1 MNNMICNDTTKHF
14 REKYRLR
21 RVADMYWLIN
31 VEQPGIPYEM
41 PIALNQTGAM
51 ICEMLENGA
60 GAEEISKAM
69 SASYGIP
76 VPEARIDL
84 EQFVKQL
91 GICDFML
98 E

>member
-1 MNNMICNDTTKHF
+1 MENMVCDHAKGF

-21 RVADMYWLIN
+21 RVAGMYWLIDI
-31 VEQPGIPYEM
+31 EQPGIPYEM

-51 ICEMLENGA
+51 ICGMLEDGA
-60 GAEEISKAM
+60 GAEEISQAM
-69 SASYGIP
+69 SASYGIS
-76 VPEARIDL
+76 VTEARVDL